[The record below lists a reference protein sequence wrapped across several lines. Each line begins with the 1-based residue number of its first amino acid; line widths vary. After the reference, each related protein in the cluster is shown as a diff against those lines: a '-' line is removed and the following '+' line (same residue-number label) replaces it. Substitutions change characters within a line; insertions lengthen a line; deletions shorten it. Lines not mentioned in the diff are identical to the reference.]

1 MNIALDCAAS
11 EFFDGNNYFLKGEN
25 KKYTYAEFTNY
36 LDNLITQYPIS
47 SIEDAMDENDI
58 EGWKLVT
65 DKLGKKCQLVGDD
78 LFVTNKKFFLEGIN
92 HKLANSI
99 LIKFN
104 QVGTITETIG
114 TIDCARENG
123 YKCIISHRSGET
135 EDTTISDLAVGLGA
149 SQIKTGAPCRSD
161 RIAKY
166 NRLLWIENKSN
177 DILLNE

>member
-1 MNIALDCAAS
+1 M
-11 EFFDGNNYFLKGEN
+11 
-25 KKYTYAEFTNY
+25 AEFTNY

-65 DKLGKKCQLVGDD
+65 DKLGKKCQLVGYD
-78 LFVTNKKFFLEGIN
+78 LFVTNKKIFLEGIN

-104 QVGTITETIG
+104 QVGTISETIE
-114 TIDCARENG
+114 TIDCARDNG

>member
-1 MNIALDCAAS
+1 MSIALDCAAS
-11 EFFDGNNYFLKGEN
+11 EFFDGNNYFLKGEH

-47 SIEDAMDENDI
+47 SIEDAMDENDT

-78 LFVTNKKFFLEGIN
+78 LFVTNKKIFLEGIK

-123 YKCIISHRSGET
+123 YKC
-135 EDTTISDLAVGLGA
+135 
-149 SQIKTGAPCRSD
+149 SQIWR
-161 RIAKY
+161 
-166 NRLLWIENKSN
+166 N
-177 DILLNE
+177 